1 MKMRNWAIG
10 GLLLVFVAVSQQS
23 FADPHRLG
31 LGVRYNA
38 AAKTLGDGFDSSG
51 LSYLLSYQLV
61 PASIFKLE
69 ADAEIIPSSLTGNKM
84 AVVPQV
90 YALLGSTLYAGLGI
104 GIAYT
109 DGEFSNDP
117 IYNIR
122 AGLDLPLGA
131 IHIVINANYRFS
143 EFDELSHPSSDN
155 IQVALLGRYEF

>member
-10 GLLLVFVAVSQQS
+10 GLLLVVVMIGQQS
-23 FADPHRLG
+23 MADPHRVG
-31 LGVRYNA
+31 LGARYNA
-38 AAKTLGDGFDSSG
+38 AAKTIGDGFDSSG
-51 LSYLLSYQLV
+51 LSYLLSYQFV

-69 ADAEIIPSSLTGNKM
+69 ADVEFVPSSLTGNKM

-104 GIAYT
+104 GIAYS
-109 DGEFSNDP
+109 DGEFGNDP

-131 IHIVINANYRFS
+131 IHIDVNANYRFS
-143 EFDELSHPSSDN
+143 DFDELSDPNTEN